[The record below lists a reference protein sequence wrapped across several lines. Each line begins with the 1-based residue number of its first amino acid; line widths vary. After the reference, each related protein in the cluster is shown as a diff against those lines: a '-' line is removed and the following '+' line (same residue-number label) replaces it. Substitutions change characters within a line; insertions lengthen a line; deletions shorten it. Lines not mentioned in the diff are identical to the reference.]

1 MVSPSELVGWVHAVN
16 LTMDPIA
23 ERLKFYQANS
33 YGQGTLYVFC
43 ISPELPVHV
52 QAIRMLI
59 GLQELRHELSKVHA
73 PFTASCL
80 NERMT
85 VNAEERAEL
94 SRGLNQCAQPCWHAS
109 SLLTITC

>member
-1 MVSPSELVGWVHAVN
+1 
-16 LTMDPIA
+16 MDPIA

-52 QAIRMLI
+52 QAIRTLI
-59 GLQELRHELSKVHA
+59 GLQELRHELSEVHA
-73 PFTASCL
+73 PFTEFL
-80 NERMT
+80 LERMT

-94 SRGLNQCAQPCWHAS
+94 SRGLHQCAQPCWHAS